1 MKELLLRGVTGAV
14 LVVAIV
20 GSIIIGKQAFAGLF
34 FIITLFGAYEF
45 YHMFDKTSHR
55 AQKVFG
61 TIISGIL
68 YIVLYLIANDYIN
81 ALFISLVAVLLFI
94 IPIRELYRKSE
105 SPIVNISITVFGVIY
120 VGMTFGLLNFLFY
133 HGYKGEET
141 FHFILAFFA
150 VIWTSDTFAYLTG
163 VSIGKHR
170 LFERISP
177 KKSWEGFFGGLIA
190 AIAVGYGFSIFYT
203 ELSLLAWIGYA
214 FILCIAGVYGDL
226 VQSMFKR
233 SLNIKD
239 SGKILPGHGGILDRF
254 DGVFLAVPVAIAY
267 IMLVSLV

>member
-1 MKELLLRGVTGAV
+1 MKELSLRGFTGALLV
-14 LVVAIV
+14 LAIV
-20 GSIIIGKQAFAGLF
+20 GSIIIGKHAFGVLF
-34 FIITLFGAYEF
+34 FIITIFGAYEF
-45 YHMFDKTSHR
+45 YKMFDKTIHR

-61 TIISGIL
+61 SIISGLL
-68 YIVLYLIANDYIN
+68 YLVLYLIANEYIN
-81 ALFISLVAVLLFI
+81 ALYISLIAVLVFV

-105 SPIVNISITVFGVIY
+105 SPIVNISITVFGIIY

-133 HGYKGEET
+133 HGYKGAET

-190 AIAVGYGFSIFYT
+190 AIAVGYIFSIFYT
-203 ELSLLAWIGYA
+203 ELSPIAWMGYA
-214 FILCIAGVYGDL
+214 LLLCIAGVYGDL

-233 SLNIKD
+233 SLNLKD

-267 IMLVSLV
+267 IMLIS